1 MSRQCCC
8 DLNIVAL
15 FNIAA
20 TSHRDIAYRS
30 HLRCRGDIANA
41 TSLRRPNA
49 ISHIGRTWDV
59 AAISVAPVRNAFSH
73 DVKSCSRIWLKAQD
87 LFDKY
92 PTVLMHQIYFICNGT
107 VEPTKPIYIYKR
119 CNRSWIYESWNL
131 LRVRGY
137 NKSREKWISFLN
149 IAWWPECDVANRSQ
163 MYRQATSKSCRSYVP
178 RRLWYKVAF
187 MSRCDVATRSQLHF
201 IATFI

>member
-1 MSRQCCC
+1 MSRR
-8 DLNIVAL
+8 NRIK
-15 FNIAA
+15 
-20 TSHRDIAYRS
+20 
-30 HLRCRGDIANA
+30 
-41 TSLRRPNA
+41 
-49 ISHIGRTWDV
+49 
-59 AAISVAPVRNAFSH
+59 VAPVRNAFSH

-107 VEPTKPIYIYKR
+107 VEPTKPIYVYKR

-149 IAWWPECDVANRSQ
+149 IVWWPECDVFAMSQIGRKCIAKRHRNHVAVMFHGDFDIKSHSCPDAMSQLGRSCISWRLSYMTSLVTTNRRWSANR
-163 MYRQATSKSCRSYVP
+163 
-178 RRLWYKVAF
+178 L
-187 MSRCDVATRSQLHF
+187 
-201 IATFI
+201 I